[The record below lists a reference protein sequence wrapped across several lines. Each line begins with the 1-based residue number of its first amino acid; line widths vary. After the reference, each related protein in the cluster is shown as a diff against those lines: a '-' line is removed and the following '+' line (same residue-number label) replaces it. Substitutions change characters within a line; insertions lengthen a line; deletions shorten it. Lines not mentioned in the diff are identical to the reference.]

1 MTFAE
6 QNHSVI
12 SQNIANVNTPDYK
25 TRHLNFEEFL
35 KQVENGKAKQG
46 KLGSMPVE
54 LTTGLDDRADGN
66 NVNMELELGS
76 LRENRILYESY
87 AAMLGGRFDLIRTA
101 IESGR

>member
-35 KQVENGKAKQG
+35 KQVENGKAEQG

-66 NVNMELELGS
+66 NVNIDQQLAALRKNS
-76 LRENRILYESY
+76 LLFQTFSN
-87 AAMLGGRFDLIRTA
+87 MLNSRMDAYRRA
-101 IESGR
+101 ISG

>member
-66 NVNMELELGS
+66 NVNIDQQLAALRKNS
-76 LRENRILYESY
+76 LLFQTFSN
-87 AAMLGGRFDLIRTA
+87 MLNSRMDAYRRA
-101 IESGR
+101 ISG